1 MVRIRLL
8 GGVSA
13 TDGGRP
19 VDVGPAKCQTVLAVL
34 VLAAGSAVP
43 VPRLVDLVWGEEP
56 PRTAEK
62 TLQSYVVRLRRA
74 LGAGAIVRVGAAYR
88 LTVQPEALDVARFRQ
103 QLALGNIEAAL
114 VEWTGIPLAG
124 LEAPGLTPVVDGLV
138 EQWLA
143 AVEIDLE
150 RRLQTDPTAT
160 IGPLT
165 ELTANHP
172 FREGLWSLLMTALY
186 RVGRQAD
193 ALDAY
198 QKARHHLVEQLG
210 VEPGPRLR
218 ELESLILGQDER
230 LRGPER
236 STALTSPHPTG
247 TVTFGFCEVE
257 DSSRLWAAHP
267 TKMAAAVARLDGL
280 VRAVVD
286 RHGGWIFAAAGETF
300 GASFHRADDAA
311 AWAREL
317 QLEASSEP
325 WPGGVELRLRIGL
338 HTGETEE
345 RAGSY
350 FGAAVNTAE
359 RIAAAGHGGQILVS
373 GVTSDLLDRREVLDL
388 GTYRLDGEASGVR
401 IVQLDDGRH
410 PPLRTEDSGRG
421 NLPRRLD
428 RIHGRDNDLDSIR
441 EALSRSPVVTLV
453 GPGGIGKTRLALA
466 VGMSDTDVAG
476 GVWLV
481 ELARIASSH
490 DVPRA
495 VADVLDVK
503 EGPGRSLL
511 QSVVAAL
518 QARSALLVLDNCE
531 HVIDGAAELVQAIA
545 RGCADVRMLAT
556 SREALGVS
564 GERLILVGPLD
575 PAGSA
580 VELFNERAE
589 ALSATF
595 DAAASRSDV
604 EQICR
609 RLDGIPLAIELAAA
623 RTRTLAPSE
632 LVDRLGHRLRLLTG
646 GLRTAPE
653 RHRTLRATIQWS
665 YDLLEPAQQTLFQRL
680 SVFAGPF
687 TLEGADTVGAGDD
700 LDHGDIDDLLQD
712 LVEKSMVTVASGPF
726 GRLFQLLDTMRE
738 FAAEQLAESGSPDLA
753 AERHAHW
760 CLTQVADIHHRLVGP
775 AEIEGVARLGQLWPN
790 LRAAFDWACTPGS
803 WQLAAALVRPVAAE
817 LNLRQQT
824 EIRDWAERILA
835 VTPPTDEEEIAYWL
849 VCATYGYKQNGDHQA
864 YERLVSRY
872 GQPDHPLLRYSRA
885 YLYDDGEALR
895 QYAPEAVAWFRSHDQ
910 DDAAVH
916 AEIAGVASALMSTGH
931 FAELDAFVSA
941 LADRY
946 RSQGPPTLL
955 YVTLALLGYSALFQG
970 KPDAAEH
977 LFDECANVDVPD
989 RTSSVHEPASARAA
1003 LRRGDPSQASRILHS
1018 YVQKL
1023 LDTDYTDLARNAAIE
1038 FINLMTALGR
1048 AAEAE
1053 HIRSYLLNTGDFGSR
1068 AARDIV
1074 ADAPHMIINSGE
1086 PAPHQ
1091 VHTPARDLDARQA
1104 LEYMR
1109 DTFDELARQT

>member
-88 LTVQPEALDVARFRQ
+88 LTVHPEALDVARFRQ

-143 AVEIDLE
+143 TVEIDLE
-150 RRLQTDPTAT
+150 HRLQTDPTAT

-350 FGAAVNTAE
+350 FGAAVNTAG

-466 VGMSDTDVAG
+466 VGMSDDAVA

-481 ELARIASSH
+481 ELARIASSQTS
-490 DVPRA
+490 P
-495 VADVLDVK
+495 VLW
-503 EGPGRSLL
+503 PTSW
-511 QSVVAAL
+511 
-518 QARSALLVLDNCE
+518 
-531 HVIDGAAELVQAIA
+531 
-545 RGCADVRMLAT
+545 T
-556 SREALGVS
+556 SRKA
-564 GERLILVGPLD
+564 
-575 PAGSA
+575 
-580 VELFNERAE
+580 
-589 ALSATF
+589 
-595 DAAASRSDV
+595 
-604 EQICR
+604 
-609 RLDGIPLAIELAAA
+609 
-623 RTRTLAPSE
+623 
-632 LVDRLGHRLRLLTG
+632 
-646 GLRTAPE
+646 
-653 RHRTLRATIQWS
+653 
-665 YDLLEPAQQTLFQRL
+665 
-680 SVFAGPF
+680 
-687 TLEGADTVGAGDD
+687 
-700 LDHGDIDDLLQD
+700 
-712 LVEKSMVTVASGPF
+712 
-726 GRLFQLLDTMRE
+726 
-738 FAAEQLAESGSPDLA
+738 
-753 AERHAHW
+753 
-760 CLTQVADIHHRLVGP
+760 
-775 AEIEGVARLGQLWPN
+775 
-790 LRAAFDWACTPGS
+790 
-803 WQLAAALVRPVAAE
+803 
-817 LNLRQQT
+817 
-824 EIRDWAERILA
+824 
-835 VTPPTDEEEIAYWL
+835 
-849 VCATYGYKQNGDHQA
+849 
-864 YERLVSRY
+864 
-872 GQPDHPLLRYSRA
+872 
-885 YLYDDGEALR
+885 
-895 QYAPEAVAWFRSHDQ
+895 
-910 DDAAVH
+910 
-916 AEIAGVASALMSTGH
+916 
-931 FAELDAFVSA
+931 
-941 LADRY
+941 
-946 RSQGPPTLL
+946 
-955 YVTLALLGYSALFQG
+955 
-970 KPDAAEH
+970 PDAAFSSRWWRPCRH
-977 LFDECANVDVPD
+977 GRLCSCWTTAN
-989 RTSSVHEPASARAA
+989 TSSTARRSSSKPLPGDARTCGCSPPLGKRSVSA
-1003 LRRGDPSQASRILHS
+1003 GNGSSWSDPSTR
-1018 YVQKL
+1018 
-1023 LDTDYTDLARNAAIE
+1023 
-1038 FINLMTALGR
+1038 LGR
-1048 AAEAE
+1048 PWSSSTSAPKPCRRRSMLRPRGLTWSRSAAVSTAYPWLSSWLRPGHE
-1053 HIRSYLLNTGDFGSR
+1053 RSRPRSWWIGWVT
-1068 AARDIV
+1068 ACA
-1074 ADAPHMIINSGE
+1074 
-1086 PAPHQ
+1086 
-1091 VHTPARDLDARQA
+1091 
-1104 LEYMR
+1104 
-1109 DTFDELARQT
+1109 